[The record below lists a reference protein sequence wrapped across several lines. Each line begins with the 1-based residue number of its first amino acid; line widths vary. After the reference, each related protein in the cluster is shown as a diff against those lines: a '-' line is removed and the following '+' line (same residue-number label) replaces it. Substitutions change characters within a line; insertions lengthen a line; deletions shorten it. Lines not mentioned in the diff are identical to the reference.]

1 LIAVAVRVEATG
13 DVTVHVASVSDWS
26 TGSYVALPLDELGSD
41 YYVISYRST
50 NETAAYRS
58 QLCVVSQADNT
69 LVRLRLAA
77 SGASSL
83 RPVDVGIDITDNIHQ
98 TTATVLLNKYQTFQV
113 NKENT
118 EL

>member
-1 LIAVAVRVEATG
+1 MEATG

-77 SGASSL
+77 SGASSRL
-83 RPVDVGIDITDNIHQ
+83 RPVDVGIDITDNIHR

-118 EL
+118 DL